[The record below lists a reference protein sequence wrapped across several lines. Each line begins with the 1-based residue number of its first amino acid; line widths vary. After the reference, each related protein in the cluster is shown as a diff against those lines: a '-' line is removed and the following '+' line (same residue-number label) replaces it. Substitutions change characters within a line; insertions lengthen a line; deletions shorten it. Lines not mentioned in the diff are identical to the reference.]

1 MSKFKRRSQPKE
13 GIIQAR
19 FMGLLAASFFAF
31 PTAILMWLL
40 ANRELA
46 LYGASD
52 AFITTNGFWAIIGFF
67 TVIAIIFPQLFP
79 SLLGKI
85 WRFIVHYERF
95 W

>member
-1 MSKFKRRSQPKE
+1 MPKFKRRSEPKE
-13 GIIQAR
+13 GIIQAWL
-19 FMGLLAASFFAF
+19 MGLLAASLFAF

-46 LYGASD
+46 LYGPGD
-52 AFITTNGFWAIIGFF
+52 AFINTNGFWAIIGFF
-67 TVIAIIFPQLFP
+67 AFVAIIFPRCFP

-85 WRFIVHYERF
+85 WRFIIHYERF